1 MRVVNCPDCGTK
13 LKIENIDI
21 DYGMNS
27 IFAASVVECSN
38 CHEMIRPHRAC
49 PKCGYYKGKDTKS
62 KEENKTA

>member
-1 MRVVNCPDCGTK
+1 MRLINCPDCGTK

-38 CHEMIRPHRAC
+38 CHNHFLIELQYDLTNIII
-49 PKCGYYKGKDTKS
+49 S
-62 KEENKTA
+62 EEEV